1 MDCHSDT
8 TTASF
13 PPDRCAGF
21 EIANALQSS
30 RVELEHLLESHRSF
44 EELVLGLLSTWDRVV
59 QDAAQA
65 ALPLSP
71 SHIQVSR
78 PHTIVLGNNSD
89 VGSSTDEIVELGLPK
104 LVTLKSSPDVSEID
118 VDCASIYPE
127 SKPDDQESL
136 RTFSKRMSYFNV
148 ESNTR
153 AAYQAALMSV
163 EDGAHWRPACLK
175 GFETEG
181 NSGPLKR
188 PPTRAESLVESS
200 VFVWSSVVL
209 ILLNVLYI
217 SYGADTGMKDAISVY
232 NGGRSSK
239 LSEGTTNAI
248 DIFFSVAFSLELLLR
263 MLAFR
268 CVFWLGPD
276 WRWNLF
282 DFVVV
287 VGGAIETVITV
298 VSIDTN
304 FLRLVRFLRILRT
317 VQVVRKQPM
326 FSKLRLML
334 LAVFESVISLMWAML
349 LLVGFMLLFAVI
361 FVQTAAHHIE
371 SAAPGDITVPVLTTF
386 FHSLPMALL
395 TLCMAITGGVNWWT
409 LMEAFLDF
417 SPFCAA
423 VFLVYI
429 ALMVLALLNIVTGIF
444 VNDSIEV
451 AQSDRELRTI
461 SLLHRNAETINR
473 LKEMFREID
482 EDCSGSISLDE
493 FMSSLSKTEVR
504 LALEALGVD
513 LANAVRL
520 FETLDVDGD
529 RQLEIDEFV
538 MGCSALCVS
547 AKTLDMEMLKS
558 QNKKI
563 MKKVALINLQLD
575 RQAKPRR

>member
-78 PHTIVLGNNSD
+78 PHTLVLGNNSD

-127 SKPDDQESL
+127 SKPDDQEL
-136 RTFSKRMSYFNV
+136 
-148 ESNTR
+148 
-153 AAYQAALMSV
+153 AAS
-163 EDGAHWRPACLK
+163 R
-175 GFETEG
+175 
-181 NSGPLKR
+181 
-188 PPTRAESLVESS
+188 
-200 VFVWSSVVL
+200 
-209 ILLNVLYI
+209 
-217 SYGADTGMKDAISVY
+217 
-232 NGGRSSK
+232 
-239 LSEGTTNAI
+239 
-248 DIFFSVAFSLELLLR
+248 
-263 MLAFR
+263 
-268 CVFWLGPD
+268 LGPD

-371 SAAPGDITVPVLTTF
+371 SAAPGDSTIPVLTTF

-429 ALMVLALLNIVTGIF
+429 ALMVLALLSVVTGIF

-493 FMSSLSKTEVR
+493 FMSSLSKAEVR

-575 RQAKPRR
+575 RQAKPRRLMRAHGLYSFE